1 MKNTSV
7 LLSALLVAQ
16 QLAVPVCVFAQS
28 DEGEVAPQFQQ
39 EPAAAASSTAGTGII
54 APSDTDVVIP
64 KATTPGTPL
73 DSVQIGGKVS
83 APLYEQAEAVSPL
96 ETRISVR
103 VKDVPLPT
111 FLDSISAQA
120 RVNFL
125 LNEGL
130 ENKRITAFL
139 HQVTVREAL
148 QILLQVKGL
157 TYQRIGRSSTY
168 VVAARSK
175 EAPNLITK
183 IYTLNYISLIAG
195 QSTTSSINAISSQD
209 VTSRATT
216 NMSSGDAS
224 SSSMGGDSASG
235 GMSASTGGDSG
246 IAILGVLSSVLS
258 RNGRLAIEP
267 RTNSLIVTDMAEVF
281 PQVEQI
287 LSELDRKAPQ
297 VLIESQIVEINTDRL
312 NELGIEWGGSRG
324 EMATFTGPSR
334 ATDYL
339 VRPGFFSGDSWK
351 NFFGDASTANGAIT
365 PGSLSLSQL
374 QATLRALVSRAEAR
388 YLGKPKVVTLNNKSA
403 VITITKDAAVGL
415 SSISNS
421 GSSSTNTST
430 SVERRRVGVTL
441 IVTPQVN
448 KEGYITLNVQ
458 PSYSDV
464 QSSAITIT
472 GQSTVYDP
480 VSRGVSTL
488 VRVKNGQTVVLGG
501 LLQTTES
508 KTVRK
513 VPLLGYIP
521 IVGWF
526 FTSVSQEKKNT
537 DLVLF
542 LTPTLLLD

>member
-1 MKNTSV
+1 MKKMSV
-7 LLSALLVAQ
+7 LLSALLAGQ
-16 QLAVPVCVFAQS
+16 QIVMPACAVFAQS
-28 DEGEVAPQFQQ
+28 DEGDVAPQFQQ
-39 EPAAAASSTAGTGII
+39 EPAPAAASETGVI
-54 APSDTDVVIP
+54 AANETEVVLP

-73 DSVQIGGKVS
+73 DSVQIGGKIS
-83 APLYEQAEAVSPL
+83 TPLYEQAEAVSPL

-103 VKDVPLPT
+103 VNNVPLPT
-111 FLDSISAQA
+111 FLDSISSQA
-120 RVNFL
+120 HVNFL

-130 ENKRITAFL
+130 ENKRITAYL

-148 QILLQVKGL
+148 QILLQIKGL

-195 QSTTSSINAISSQD
+195 QSTASAMSAISSQD
-209 VTSRATT
+209 VTSRATST
-216 NMSSGDAS
+216 NMTTDSSSGMES
-224 SSSMGGDSASG
+224 LGGGTISG
-235 GMSASTGGDSG
+235 TGGGDSG
-246 IAILGVLSSVLS
+246 VSILSVLQSVLS
-258 RNGRLAIEP
+258 RNGRLAVEP

-297 VLIESQIVEINTDRL
+297 VQIEAQIVEINLDRL

-351 NFFGDASTANGAIT
+351 NFFGDANTANGAIT

-388 YLGKPKVVTLNNKSA
+388 YLGRPKVVTINNKSA
-403 VITITKDAAVGL
+403 IITITKDAAVGL
-415 SSISNS
+415 SSVSNS
-421 GSSSTNTST
+421 GSSSSTTNT
-430 SVERRRVGVTL
+430 SVERRRIGVTL

-488 VRVKNGQTVVLGG
+488 VRVKNGQTIVLGG

-526 FTSVSQEKKNT
+526 FTSVSQENKKT

-542 LTPTLLLD
+542 LTPTLLID

>member
-1 MKNTSV
+1 MKKMSV
-7 LLSALLVAQ
+7 LLSALLAGQ
-16 QLAVPVCVFAQS
+16 QIVVPACAVFAQS
-28 DEGEVAPQFQQ
+28 DEGDIAPQFQQ
-39 EPAAAASSTAGTGII
+39 EPAPAVSASDSGVISPNETE
-54 APSDTDVVIP
+54 VVLP

-73 DSVQIGGKVS
+73 DSVQIGGKIS
-83 APLYEQAEAVSPL
+83 TPLYEQAEAVSPL

-103 VKDVPLPT
+103 VNNVPLPT
-111 FLDSISAQA
+111 FLDSISSQA
-120 RVNFL
+120 HVNFL

-130 ENKRITAFL
+130 ENKRITAYL

-148 QILLQVKGL
+148 QILLQIKGL

-195 QSTTSSINAISSQD
+195 QSTASAMNAISSQD
-209 VTSRATT
+209 VTSRATS
-216 NMSSGDAS
+216 NMTTDSSSGT
-224 SSSMGGDSASG
+224 DSSG
-235 GMSASTGGDSG
+235 GGSIVGAGGGDSG
-246 IAILGVLSSVLS
+246 VSILSVLQSVLS
-258 RNGRLAIEP
+258 RNGRLAVEP

-297 VLIESQIVEINTDRL
+297 VQIEAQIVEINLDRL

-351 NFFGDASTANGAIT
+351 NFFGDPTTANGAIT

-388 YLGKPKVVTLNNKSA
+388 YLGRPKVVTINNKSA
-403 VITITKDAAVGL
+403 IITITKDAAVGL
-415 SSISNS
+415 SSVSNS
-421 GSSSTNTST
+421 GTSSSTTNT
-430 SVERRRVGVTL
+430 SVERRRIGVTL

-488 VRVKNGQTVVLGG
+488 VRVKNGQTIVLGG

-526 FTSVSQEKKNT
+526 FTSVSQENKKT

-542 LTPTLLLD
+542 LTPTLLID